1 MSPLWL
7 NGDRAV
13 LSLRFHAAER
23 SVLLRQLPHYLRLDP
38 VGSPVVLSH
47 RGKTPV
53 LALDAFVAPTATLI
67 GHVEIG
73 EQASVWF
80 GTVLRADKGHIVI
93 GRGSN
98 VQDNVLI
105 HTPNGG
111 ETLIEENVT
120 IGHGAVLEGCVIKS
134 GALVGMNAV
143 VMRDAV
149 VGSGSLV
156 AAGAIVSEGM
166 RVPPGTL
173 VAGAPAMV
181 KKELSGSSL
190 DWIQGAAEHYRG
202 LAREYMEEG

>member
-38 VGSPVVLSH
+38 VGSPVIISH
-47 RGKTPV
+47 RGKTPF
-53 LALDAFVAPTATLI
+53 LAPDAFLAPTATLI

-80 GTVLRADKGHIVI
+80 GTVLRAD
-93 GRGSN
+93 
-98 VQDNVLI
+98 
-105 HTPNGG
+105 
-111 ETLIEENVT
+111 
-120 IGHGAVLEGCVIKS
+120 
-134 GALVGMNAV
+134 
-143 VMRDAV
+143 
-149 VGSGSLV
+149 
-156 AAGAIVSEGM
+156 
-166 RVPPGTL
+166 
-173 VAGAPAMV
+173 